1 MGERA
6 MIRTLLYNKTSNEVT
21 RGGKELVSV
30 WQQNADTCIWFDCS
44 AEPED
49 TEARLLQ
56 DSFGLHPL
64 AIQDAQRSRH
74 PPKIEAF
81 DASTFMLLKPLSGDT
96 EDLHFS
102 TIQLALFIGERFL
115 VTRRSGASPVI
126 DTLFD
131 QAIHKAAILADGPA
145 TVALRL
151 CRMLVDRYIK
161 ILLDLEPRL
170 ESLEA
175 EIMQHPDD
183 SILAE
188 LLNYKTELKKFRR
201 AFLYH
206 QQVFGELKTG
216 TFPAI
221 AAGHDHQ
228 IVDVYE
234 QQERA
239 SSLASLYNEMAS
251 DLADGYISVASH
263 RLNQIMKVLTVV
275 MAIFVPLSFLAGI
288 YGMNFEYMP
297 ELQSQSGY
305 FILLGLMLTIAVGL
319 LTLFYR
325 KKWL

>member
-1 MGERA
+1 
-6 MIRTLLYNKTSNEVT
+6 MIRTLLFNRKTNEVT
-21 RGGKELVSV
+21 SGGKELVTI
-30 WQQNADTCIWFDCS
+30 WQQN
-44 AEPED
+44 ED
-49 TEARLLQ
+49 TSLWCDCCDEPNDKEAQFLQ
-56 DSFGLHPL
+56 DSFDLHPM
-64 AIQDAQRSRH
+64 AIQDAQRLRH

-81 DASTFMLLKPLSGDT
+81 DACTFILLKPLSSDS

-115 VTRRSGASPVI
+115 VTRRSGKSPI
-126 DTLFD
+126 TDTLFD
-131 QAIHKAAILADGPA
+131 QATENTAILADRPA

-151 CRMLVDRYIK
+151 CRRLVDRYLG
-161 ILLDLEPRL
+161 ILLNLEPRL

-206 QQVFGELKTG
+206 QQVFGELKSG

-221 AAGHDHQ
+221 TAEHDHQ

-288 YGMNFEYMP
+288 YGMNFENMP